1 MSDNKK
7 YYYMKLKEDFFDTEE
22 MIVLE
27 GIQDGYIYSNI
38 LLKLYLKSLKTN
50 GRLMLRDLIPYNA
63 EMIANITRHNVSSV
77 KVALDIFKKLGLIE
91 VLDDGAIYMKDIQN
105 FVGSSSSEADRKRAY
120 RLKIKEEKER
130 LENNDFEQDLLDFS
144 ENLSEESGTNVRTN
158 VHQRIE
164 NRVQSIESRNLDSIP
179 NLDINKNLDSNTN
192 KENILSGTPDFVFPK
207 WLNKKSIKEIQ
218 KGNPK
223 NYEQRIPIAYLNQKL
238 GKSYKYV
245 DKNTKL
251 VNARLKEGY
260 TIDDFKTVIDKK
272 VTEWQNGDMAKYL
285 RPETLFG
292 TKFDGYLNQPI
303 AKKQGYVYEDDLPF

>member
-1 MSDNKK
+1 MAKR
-7 YYYMKLKEDFFDTEE
+7 YFW
-22 MIVLE
+22 
-27 GIQDGYIYSNI
+27 
-38 LLKLYLKSLKTN
+38 LKLYTDFFNQTEIKVLRKLAGGDTYTVIYLKL
-50 GRLMLRDLIPYNA
+50 LLR
-63 EMIANITRHNVSSV
+63 S
-77 KVALDIFKKLGLIE
+77 
-91 VLDDGAIYMKDIQN
+91 
-105 FVGSSSSEADRKRAY
+105 
-120 RLKIKEEKER
+120 
-130 LENNDFEQDLLDFS
+130 LENNGKIYYEGYDDSFYSEVATMIDEDVENVKFCMMFLERNGLMMYDTETEASFMAIDEMCGSETDSAKRMRKFRNNKKEQIEEPKASQCDKKVTLEYRDKSL
-144 ENLSEESGTNVRTN
+144 ENREES
-158 VHQRIE
+158 
-164 NRVQSIESRNLDSIP
+164 S

-192 KENILSGTPDFVFPK
+192 KENILSGTPDFAFPK
-207 WLNKKSIKEIQ
+207 WLNEKAIQEIQ

-238 GKSYKYV
+238 GKNYKYV

-272 VTEWQNGDMAKYL
+272 VAEWKNGDMAKYL

>member
-27 GIQDGYIYSNI
+27 GMQDGYIYSNI

-105 FVGSSSSEADRKRAY
+105 FVGSSSSEADRKREY
-120 RLKIKEEKER
+120 RHKIKAEKKR
-130 LENNDFEQDLLDFS
+130 LENNVYQQELLGFS
-144 ENLSEESGTNVRTN
+144 ENLSEESGTNVRTS

-164 NRVQSIESRNLDSIP
+164 NREKRIENREYSIP

-192 KENILSGTPDFVFPK
+192 RENILSGKPDYVFPK
-207 WLNKKSIKEIQ
+207 WLTEESVKAIKT
-218 KGNPK
+218 GNPK

-238 GKSYKYV
+238 GKNYKYV

-251 VNARLKEGY
+251 VKARLTEGY
-260 TIDDFKTVIDKK
+260 ALDDFKTVIDKK
-272 VTEWQNGDMAKYL
+272 VAEWQNNADMAKYL

-292 TKFDGYLNQPI
+292 NKFDGYLNQPT

>member
-1 MSDNKK
+1 
-7 YYYMKLKEDFFDTEE
+7 
-22 MIVLE
+22 
-27 GIQDGYIYSNI
+27 
-38 LLKLYLKSLKTN
+38 
-50 GRLMLRDLIPYNA
+50 MLRDLIPYNA

-91 VLDDGAIYMKDIQN
+91 VLDDGAIYMRDIQN

-120 RLKIKEEKER
+120 RHKIKEEKER
-130 LENNDFEQDLLDFS
+130 LENNNFEQDLLDFS

-164 NRVQSIESRNLDSIP
+164 YREKSLENREESIP

-272 VTEWQNGDMAKYL
+272 VAEWQNGDMAKYL

>member
-22 MIVLE
+22 MIILE
-27 GIQDGYIYSNI
+27 GMQDGYIYSNI

-91 VLDDGAIYMKDIQN
+91 VLDDGAIYMRDIQN

-130 LENNDFEQDLLDFS
+130 LENNNFEQDLLDFS
-144 ENLSEESGTNVRTN
+144 ENISEESGTNVRTN

-192 KENILSGTPDFVFPK
+192 KENILSGTPDFAFPK
-207 WLNKKSIKEIQ
+207 WLNEKAIQEIQ
-218 KGNPK
+218 KGSPK

-238 GKSYKYV
+238 GKNYKYV

-272 VTEWQNGDMAKYL
+272 VAEWQNGDMAKYL

>member
-22 MIVLE
+22 MIILE
-27 GIQDGYIYSNI
+27 GMQDGYIYSNI

-120 RLKIKEEKER
+120 RLKIKEEKKR
-130 LENNDFEQDLLDFS
+130 LENNNFEQDLLDFS
-144 ENLSEESGTNVRTN
+144 ENLSEESLTNVRTN

-192 KENILSGTPDFVFPK
+192 KENILSGTPEFVFPK
-207 WLNKKSIKEIQ
+207 WLNEKSIQEIQ

-260 TIDDFKTVIDKK
+260 TVDDFKTVIDKK
-272 VTEWQNGDMAKYL
+272 VAEWQNGDMAKYL

>member
-1 MSDNKK
+1 MISKK
-7 YYYMKLKEDFFDTEE
+7 ITDTDKFLAMPLSTQALYFHLNTHGDDYGFVDKAKTIQRTIGASEDDLKLLIAKQYIIPFESGVVVIKDWFVHNIIRKDRLKETD
-22 MIVLE
+22 
-27 GIQDGYIYSNI
+27 YIDERE
-38 LLKLYLKSLKTN
+38 KLQITQQRSYEYTKNLTTN
-50 GRLMLRDLIPYNA
+50 CQP
-63 EMIANITRHNVSSV
+63 
-77 KVALDIFKKLGLIE
+77 
-91 VLDDGAIYMKDIQN
+91 
-105 FVGSSSSEADRKRAY
+105 
-120 RLKIKEEKER
+120 
-130 LENNDFEQDLLDFS
+130 NDNQLT
-144 ENLSEESGTNVRTN
+144 TNCP
-158 VHQRIE
+158 
-164 NRVQSIESRNLDSIP
+164 P
-179 NLDINKNLDSNTN
+179 NLTKPNLTQPPKGD
-192 KENILSGTPDFVFPK
+192 ILSGTPDFAFPK
-207 WLNKKSIKEIQ
+207 WLNEKAIQEIQ

-238 GKSYKYV
+238 GKNYKYV

>member
-91 VLDDGAIYMKDIQN
+91 VLDDGAIYMRDIQN

-120 RLKIKEEKER
+120 RHKIKEEKER
-130 LENNDFEQDLLDFS
+130 LENNNFEQDLLDFS

-164 NRVQSIESRNLDSIP
+164 YREKSLENREESIP

-272 VTEWQNGDMAKYL
+272 VAEWQNGDMAKYL

>member
-1 MSDNKK
+1 MGDRRMISKK
-7 YYYMKLKEDFFDTEE
+7 ITDTDKFLAMPLSTQALYFHLNTHGDDYGFVDKAKTIQRTIGASEDDLKLLIAKQYIIPFESGVVVIKDWFVHNIIRKDRLKETD
-22 MIVLE
+22 
-27 GIQDGYIYSNI
+27 YIDERE
-38 LLKLYLKSLKTN
+38 KLQITQKRSYEYTDNLTTN
-50 GRLMLRDLIPYNA
+50 CQP
-63 EMIANITRHNVSSV
+63 
-77 KVALDIFKKLGLIE
+77 
-91 VLDDGAIYMKDIQN
+91 
-105 FVGSSSSEADRKRAY
+105 
-120 RLKIKEEKER
+120 
-130 LENNDFEQDLLDFS
+130 NDNQLT
-144 ENLSEESGTNVRTN
+144 TNCP
-158 VHQRIE
+158 
-164 NRVQSIESRNLDSIP
+164 P
-179 NLDINKNLDSNTN
+179 NLTKPNLTQLNLTKPPKGD
-192 KENILSGTPDFVFPK
+192 ILSGTPDFAFPK
-207 WLNKKSIKEIQ
+207 WLNEKAIQEIQ